1 MKVILLCDVKGQG
14 KKDEIINV
22 SDGYA
27 RNFLF
32 PQKKAIPAD
41 AKATSELKSKEEA
54 KQYKISEDRKAAQ
67 ALADKIKQTTVDIV
81 MGHGADGRLYGS
93 VTTKDIAESLSK
105 IINAEVDKRKISLKE
120 AIKAYGN
127 YEVEIKLF
135 QDVSA
140 KFIVKVHD

>member
-14 KKDEIINV
+14 KKDQIVNV

-67 ALADKIKQTTVDIV
+67 ALAEKIKATTVDIV

-93 VTTKDIAESLSK
+93 VTSKDIAESLSK
-105 IINAEVDKRKISLKE
+105 LINAEVDKRKINLKE

-127 YEVEIKLF
+127 YEVEIKLY

-140 KFIVKVHD
+140 KFVVKVHD